1 MMFYRDSVIYFTDYE
16 VCLPIEYEY
25 KCYNYNTK
33 KMSNKF
39 PITKAL
45 PVLFGFFI
53 MGLVDLV
60 GIATNYVKQDFALS
74 DTLANMLPM
83 TLFLWFAVL
92 SVPTGMMMNKL
103 GRKRTVVISMAI
115 SLLAMLL
122 PLVSYN
128 FPMILVA
135 FGLLGIG
142 NTIIQVSLNPLLT
155 NVVRGDRLTSSLT
168 LGQFIKA
175 IAAFLG
181 PIIAG
186 VAAGSFGNWK
196 LVFLF
201 FGVVTVVSG
210 LWLAL
215 TPIHEKPVSQS
226 ASSFTSSFGLL
237 KDKTILML
245 FLGIVFV
252 VGVDVGLNTTVPKFL
267 MERCGIPLEK
277 AGLGTSL
284 YFVARTL
291 GTFVGAILLVKL
303 SGRKFFIWSM
313 LVAVPTLV
321 AMLLTGNLWGILSMV
336 FILGLTVA
344 NVFSI
349 IFSAALKKKP
359 ERANEISGLLIMGVA
374 GGAIIPLI
382 MGVTSDSLGQTGGM
396 AVLLV
401 ALAYLLFSAVRM
413 KEE

>member
-1 MMFYRDSVIYFTDYE
+1 MTNQSSI
-16 VCLPIEYEY
+16 
-25 KCYNYNTK
+25 K
-33 KMSNKF
+33 KL
-39 PITKAL
+39 L

-60 GIATNYVKQDFALS
+60 GIATNYVKKDFALS
-74 DTLANMLPM
+74 DTLANLLPM
-83 TLFLWFAVL
+83 TLFLWFAIL
-92 SVPTGMMMNKL
+92 SVPTGMLMNKL

-181 PIIAG
+181 PVIAG

-196 LVFLF
+196 LVFMF
-201 FGVVTVVSG
+201 FAIVTVISG
-210 LWLAL
+210 LWLLL
-215 TPIHEKPVSQS
+215 TPVQEKPISLK
-226 ASSFTSSFGLL
+226 TSTFGKSFGLL
-237 KDKTILML
+237 KDSTILML

-252 VGVDVGLNTTVPKFL
+252 VGIDVGLNTTIPKFL
-267 MERCGIPLEK
+267 MERCSVPLEQ

-284 YFVARTL
+284 YFIARTV
-291 GTFVGAILLVKL
+291 GTFAGAILLVKV
-303 SGRKFFIWSM
+303 SGRRFFIWSM
-313 LVAVPTLV
+313 FAAIPALLI
-321 AMLLTGNLWGILSMV
+321 MLLIGNLWSILTMV
-336 FILGLTVA
+336 FIIGFAIA

-349 IFSAALKKKP
+349 IFSAALLRLP
-359 ERANEISGLLIMGVA
+359 EQANEISGLMIMGVA
-374 GGAIIPLI
+374 GGAVIPLI
-382 MGVTSDSLGQTGGM
+382 IGITSDSLGQTGGM
-396 AVLLV
+396 AVLLI
-401 ALAYLLFSAVRM
+401 AMAYLLFSAFKL

>member
-1 MMFYRDSVIYFTDYE
+1 
-16 VCLPIEYEY
+16 
-25 KCYNYNTK
+25 
-33 KMSNKF
+33 MSLKR
-39 PITKAL
+39 AL
-45 PVLFGFFI
+45 PVLFGFFV

-60 GIATNYVKQDFALS
+60 GIATNYVKQDFSLS
-74 DTLANMLPM
+74 DTIANMLPM

-92 SVPTGMMMNKL
+92 SVPTGILMNKL
-103 GRKRTVVISMAI
+103 GRKRTVIISMAI

-122 PLVSYN
+122 PLISYN
-128 FPMILVA
+128 FPMILIA

-155 NVVRGDRLTSSLT
+155 NVVSGDRLTSSLT

-196 LVFLF
+196 LVFLIF
-201 FGVVTVVSG
+201 AAITVLSG
-210 LWLAL
+210 LWLLL
-215 TPIHEKPVSQS
+215 TPIHEEPINQH
-226 ASSFTSSFGLL
+226 TSTFGESFGLL
-237 KDKTILML
+237 KDNTILML
-245 FLGIVFV
+245 FLGIIFV

-284 YFVARTL
+284 YFVARTI
-291 GTFVGAILLVKL
+291 GTFAGAILLVEL

-313 LVAVPTLV
+313 LAAIPALMV
-321 AMLLTGNLWGILSMV
+321 MLLTVNVWIILSMV
-336 FILGLTVA
+336 FILGFAIA
-344 NVFSI
+344 NVFPI
-349 IFSAALKKKP
+349 IFSAALKRKP
-359 ERANEISGLLIMGVA
+359 DHSNEISGLLIMGVA

-382 MGVTSDSLGQTGGM
+382 MGITSDAAGQTGGM
-396 AVLLV
+396 TILMLT
-401 ALAYLLFSAVRM
+401 LIYLLFNAYKL

>member
-1 MMFYRDSVIYFTDYE
+1 MKNESSI
-16 VCLPIEYEY
+16 
-25 KCYNYNTK
+25 K
-33 KMSNKF
+33 
-39 PITKAL
+39 KAL
-45 PVLFGFFI
+45 PVLFGFFV

-83 TLFLWFAVL
+83 TLFLWFAIL
-92 SVPTGMMMNKL
+92 SVPTGIMMNKL
-103 GRKRTVVISMAI
+103 GRKQTVILSMAI
-115 SLLAMLL
+115 SLVAMLL

-155 NVVRGDRLTSSLT
+155 NVVRSDRLTSSLT

-186 VAAGSFGNWK
+186 VAASSFGNWK
-196 LVFLF
+196 FVFLVFA
-201 FGVVTVVSG
+201 VITVISG
-210 LWLAL
+210 LWLLL
-215 TPIHEKPVSQS
+215 TPIHEKPVNQS
-226 ASSFTSSFGLL
+226 FSSFGSSFSLL

-267 MERCGIPLEK
+267 IERCNIPLER

-284 YFVARTL
+284 YFVARTV
-291 GTFVGAILLVKL
+291 GTFIGAILLVKL
-303 SGRKFFIWSM
+303 SGRMFFIVSM
-313 LVAVPTLV
+313 LVAIPALLV
-321 AMLLTGNLWGILSMV
+321 MLLIGNLWGILAMV
-336 FILGLTVA
+336 FILGFTVA

-349 IFSAALKKKP
+349 IFSAALKKLP

-374 GGAIIPLI
+374 GGAIIPMI
-382 MGVTSDSLGQTGGM
+382 MGITSDSVGQTGGM
-396 AVLLV
+396 AILLI
-401 ALAYLLFSAVRM
+401 ALAYLLYSAFKL
-413 KEE
+413 KEG